1 MNGLQWDYASK
12 VQKHAE
18 SENLTTRNHIEIKD
32 ATEVE
37 KTPNGAESSGEM
49 ETDVDAKRVK
59 SREDNDAIEGI
70 E

>member
-1 MNGLQWDYASK
+1 M
-12 VQKHAE
+12 
-18 SENLTTRNHIEIKD
+18 KD

-49 ETDVDAKRVK
+49 ETDVDVKRVK
-59 SREDNDAIEGI
+59 SREDNDAIDGI